1 MPAPT
6 DRRYTNSHEWHRTE
20 GDTVTIG
27 LTQFAID
34 ELTDITYVDLPA
46 SGATVTAGQ
55 SFGEIESVKATSD
68 LYTGVSGTVVA
79 VNEALLDDP
88 AVINEDPHGAG
99 WLIRVQ
105 MDDPTQLDE
114 LLDGEAYNAKYP
126 G

>member
-1 MPAPT
+1 
-6 DRRYTNSHEWHRTE
+6 
-20 GDTVTIG
+20 
-27 LTQFAID
+27 
-34 ELTDITYVDLPA
+34 
-46 SGATVTAGQ
+46 
-55 SFGEIESVKATSD
+55 FGEIESVKATSD

-88 AVINEDPHGAG
+88 AVINEDPHDAG